1 MATTPQPGP
10 TTKQLKYLR
19 TLADRTGQTFATPH
33 TRREASA
40 EIRRLQKQQRSSRV
54 ERRVEHKHIADAIA
68 SGPNTAAD
76 VDLDR
81 ETDGYGSTATWR

>member
-19 TLADRTGQTFATPH
+19 TLADRAGQTFATPQ

-40 EIRRLQKQQRSSRV
+40 
-54 ERRVEHKHIADAIA
+54 
-68 SGPNTAAD
+68 G
-76 VDLDR
+76 
-81 ETDGYGSTATWR
+81 